1 MKVSKIFV
9 ALLCIMVLFSA
20 ANVNA
25 QTLSKQKKKELKK
38 ELKEYKK
45 DPAKYQKM
53 LKKNTKEKKELQ
65 DEIVRLKAI
74 SSDLREK
81 NDLLGIQ
88 IDQLD
93 VKYSE
98 LLNASEKTAMPG
110 GVVYQVQMG
119 YYEYLDLASFN
130 KNLKMIRA
138 EEVDNAKRYV
148 VGYFTD
154 VMDAVDFRDD
164 IKILG
169 VSDAF
174 VSQYIDGERN
184 MEFDAEELLKE

>member
-81 NDLLGIQ
+81 NDLLDIQ

-154 VMDAVDFRDD
+154 VMDAVEFRDD